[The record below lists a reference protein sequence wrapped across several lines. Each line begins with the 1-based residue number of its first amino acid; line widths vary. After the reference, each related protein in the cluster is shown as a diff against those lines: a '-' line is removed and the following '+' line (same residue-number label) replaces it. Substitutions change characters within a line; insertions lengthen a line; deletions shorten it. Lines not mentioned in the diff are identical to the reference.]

1 MSNNAPEIQNEPTDR
16 KYQFEVFPWNENF
29 ATGIALI
36 DEQHQQLVHLINKLA
51 SHLSRGSSDIQMH
64 EVFEEL
70 VAYADYHFRTEE
82 QIWQPRFQ
90 DDPWFTE
97 HKRVHDS
104 FLPNAQQIHSRL
116 QGEGA
121 SFEKVLEAV
130 LKFLV
135 NWLVF
140 HILDNDR
147 RMAKVLRALDDGL
160 GLEAAKERANQEM
173 TGIMQTFVETVLDM
187 YDNLTSRSL
196 ELIREKNERLKTER
210 ALVASEMQKQAMDKL
225 LHSMK
230 KTIEAMVS
238 TVELRAP
245 YTAGHQRRVAQLAEA
260 IARELGLPEE
270 ETQGIYLAATIH
282 DIGDIQIPA
291 EILTRP
297 GSLTNIEQEIVHLHP
312 KAGYDI
318 LKEIDF
324 PWPIAEMV
332 YQHHE
337 RLDGSGYPNGLKGDQ
352 ILMGAKVIG
361 VADVVEAMS
370 SHRPYRASLGVEAAL
385 VELEA
390 HKGSRYEAAVVDACI
405 RLVRDK
411 QFAFAA

>member
-1 MSNNAPEIQNEPTDR
+1 MSTNAPENQIEPTAR
-16 KYQFEVFPWNENF
+16 QYQFEVFPWNENF

-90 DDPWFTE
+90 DDPWYTA

-104 FLPNAQQIHSRL
+104 FLPNAQQIQNRL
-116 QGEGA
+116 QGD
-121 SFEKVLEAV
+121 SFEKMLDAV

-210 ALVASEMQKQAMDKL
+210 ALVASEVQKQAMDKL

-230 KTIEAMVS
+230 KTIEAMAS

-245 YTAGHQRRVAQLAEA
+245 YTSGHQRRVAQLAKA
-260 IARELGLPEE
+260 IAQELGLPEE

-297 GSLTNIEQEIVHLHP
+297 GGLTNIEQEIVHLHP

-352 ILMGAKVIG
+352 ILMGAKVIA

-370 SHRPYRASLGVEAAL
+370 SHRPYRASLGVEAAIA
-385 VELEA
+385 ELEA
-390 HKGSRYEAAVVDACI
+390 HKGRLYEPAVAAACI
-405 RLVRDK
+405 KLVQEQK
-411 QFAFAA
+411 FVFQA